1 MKLHPLLNPNS
12 THYEN
17 DKEVAIQ
24 EMEKDMSVIEMIGYC
39 KGNIFKYEFRKF
51 HKGALEADE
60 EKIRTY
66 EAYMK
71 VLKDMASLSL
81 ANHFVA
87 DALKMT
93 KREFAYRERDLNNA
107 NSLFE

>member
-1 MKLHPLLNPNS
+1 MQLHPLLNPNS

-39 KGNIFKYEFRKF
+39 KGNIRKYEFRKF
-51 HKGALEADE
+51 NKGALEADE

-81 ANHFVA
+81 ENHFVA

-93 KREFAYRERDLNNA
+93 KREYAYRQNELNNA

>member
-17 DKEVAIQ
+17 EDKVAIQ
-24 EMEKDMSVIEMIGYC
+24 EMEKEMTVTEMIGAC
-39 KGNIFKYEFRKF
+39 KANIFKYEFRK
-51 HKGALEADE
+51 HNKGALEADE
-60 EKIRTY
+60 AKKKTN
-66 EAYMK
+66 EAYMA

-81 ANHFVA
+81 ANQFVT

-93 KREFAYRERDLNNA
+93 KREYAYRQSELNNA
-107 NSLFE
+107 NSLF